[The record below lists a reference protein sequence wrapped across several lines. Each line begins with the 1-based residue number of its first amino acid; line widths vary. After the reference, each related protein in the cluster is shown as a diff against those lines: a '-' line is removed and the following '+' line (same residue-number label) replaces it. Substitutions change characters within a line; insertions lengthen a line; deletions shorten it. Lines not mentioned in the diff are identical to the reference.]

1 MSCCS
6 IRPLSISLVL
16 PLTGRPLRFGVNK
29 MCVYFWEMLVSVM
42 LAVTVQLIPEQ
53 KLAGHFRELNNGAV
67 TRYFPYTNT
76 SYVLLCWVHCFFSCL
91 DISNGWADILF
102 ELTANIQYTCHMHIN
117 FLQLVTVS
125 QTSLNIGH
133 TSLISIY
140 KLLLCQFWDS
150 QCNSTWIYANLWV
163 SLCIW
168 LAFWFKL
175 SVLMGH
181 LKLNYTTFD
190 VWLTVLI
197 FGLCK
202 LFLWQASQ
210 TAVRPSWSSSSC
222 PVTTSRSWL
231 SNQAETSYCSV
242 WKEF

>member
-1 MSCCS
+1 
-6 IRPLSISLVL
+6 
-16 PLTGRPLRFGVNK
+16 
-29 MCVYFWEMLVSVM
+29 MLVSVL

-53 KLAGHFRELNNGAV
+53 KLAGHFRELNDGAG
-67 TRYFPYTNT
+67 TLYFPYTNN
-76 SYVLLCWVHCFFSCL
+76 SYFLLCRVHCFFSCL
-91 DISNGWADILF
+91 DISNRRADILF

-125 QTSLNIGH
+125 PASLNIGH

-150 QCNSTWIYANLWV
+150 QCNSSWIYANLWV

-168 LAFWFKL
+168 LAVWFKL

-202 LFLWQASQ
+202 LLLWQASQ
-210 TAVRPSWSSSSC
+210 TAVRPSWSVSRWSSSSC
-222 PVTTSRSWL
+222 PVDTAQTTSRTRL
-231 SNQAETSYCSV
+231 SNQAETSFCNV
-242 WKEF
+242 WQEFLLDVEWLIVGFADWAEEENQD